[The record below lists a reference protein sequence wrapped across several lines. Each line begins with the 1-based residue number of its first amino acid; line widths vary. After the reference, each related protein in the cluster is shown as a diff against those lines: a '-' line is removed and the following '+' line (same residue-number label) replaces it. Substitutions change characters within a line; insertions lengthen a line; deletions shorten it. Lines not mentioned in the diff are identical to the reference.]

1 MLLSIHHTMN
11 NDNAV
16 NVLQQSELHQRQK
29 SDVEPNRKQS
39 STIEFGGPAASDR
52 HKSQSTLD
60 SLGGTLL

>member
-1 MLLSIHHTMN
+1 M
-11 NDNAV
+11 

-39 STIEFGGPAASDR
+39 STIEFGGPAASDGR
-52 HKSQSTLD
+52 KNQSTLD